1 MLSFSKLKVFLIY
14 LLFIIISFF
23 FSFNFQDESNLYV
36 DKKINLGL
44 DLQGGSYLLLEV
56 ETEQLIEERLQN
68 KVLPLKKTLRENN
81 TNYTNFIFKNKEITF
96 NIENDK
102 YEELKKVI
110 FSQNNNIL
118 SNHMFIVFK
127 Y

>member
-23 FSFNFQDESNLYV
+23 FSFNFQDENNLYV

-68 KVLPLKKTLRENN
+68 KVLPLKK
-81 TNYTNFIFKNKEITF
+81 NFKRKQ
-96 NIENDK
+96 
-102 YEELKKVI
+102 Y
-110 FSQNNNIL
+110 
-118 SNHMFIVFK
+118 
-127 Y
+127 

>member
-68 KVLPLKKTLRENN
+68 KV
-81 TNYTNFIFKNKEITF
+81 
-96 NIENDK
+96 
-102 YEELKKVI
+102 
-110 FSQNNNIL
+110 
-118 SNHMFIVFK
+118 
-127 Y
+127 